1 MPPSRRLRI
10 AVWNHASK
18 AAPFIAALA
27 AAGHEFC
34 QDINDDVDAMLM
46 DLDPPYLAHAE
57 MLDRYSEQ
65 NAKIFLYPH
74 GGGGPILS
82 YDGLW
87 EPDKRVFANF
97 VMGVGHAE
105 YLRRLDYP
113 AETHVIGWPY
123 CDILPFQPR
132 EAVKTVLFA
141 PTHPNGDGSM
151 TSYQRDM
158 NTDVFRRLLQ
168 TPFKLTVRHIGTLEQ
183 NGLWIEDGVEY
194 IQGSL
199 VPAVDQIDQTDAV
212 VAADGTFPTLAV
224 ARGVPTVVYGQGVV
238 ALGVPDEEPIV
249 PNRLHL
255 YQDYSRFPF
264 DVADGDLETLV
275 RTAARS
281 DAPVAAWK
289 RRFIGKKFDPLE
301 FVEIFER
308 LAVGG
313 PTPPRI
319 DATRARTTLAFADEL
334 AERPELLRAY
344 VEAYGPEDDAS
355 LILWTPAASAD
366 DLLEQAETAIER
378 AGLDGEALPD
388 ILLAPL
394 PGSPAV
400 DQALAARADAL
411 LSEWPSAGR
420 IGALP
425 RFAARVPA

>member
-18 AAPFIAALA
+18 AAPFINALA
-27 AAGHEFC
+27 AAGHEFF
-34 QDINDDVDAMLM
+34 QDVDDDVDALLL
-46 DLDPPYLAHAE
+46 DLDPPYLAHKE
-57 MLDRYSEQ
+57 MLERYSEQ
-65 NAKIFLYPH
+65 DAKIFLYPH

-105 YLRRLDYP
+105 YFRRLDYP
-113 AETHVIGWPY
+113 SETHVIGWPY
-123 CDILPFQPR
+123 CDILPFRSPANV
-132 EAVKTVLFA
+132 ETVLFA

-183 NGLWIEDGVEY
+183 NGLWKEDGVEY

-199 VPAVDQIDQTDAV
+199 VPAVEQIDVTDAV

-238 ALGVPDEEPIV
+238 ALGLPDEEPIV

-255 YQDYSRFPF
+255 YQDYARFPF

-275 RTAARS
+275 RTAALS
-281 DAPVAAWK
+281 DTPVAAWK
-289 RRFIGKKFDPLE
+289 RRFIGKKFNPLE

-308 LAVGG
+308 LVIGG

-334 AERPELLRAY
+334 AENPELLRSYA
-344 VEAYGPEDDAS
+344 EAYGPEDDAS
-355 LILWTPAASAD
+355 LILWTPAASAA

-378 AGLDGEALPD
+378 TGLDGERLPD

>member
-18 AAPFIAALA
+18 AAPFINALA

-34 QDINDDVDAMLM
+34 QNINDDVDAMLM

-57 MLDRYSEQ
+57 MLERYSEQ

-123 CDILPFQPR
+123 CDILPFRAR
-132 EAVKTVLFA
+132 EDVKTVLFA

-183 NGLWIEDGVEY
+183 NGLWKEDGRRVHP
-194 IQGSL
+194 GHRSSRPSTRSTRPTPSSPPTARSRRSPS
-199 VPAVDQIDQTDAV
+199 PAACRPSSTAR
-212 VAADGTFPTLAV
+212 ASSPSACPT
-224 ARGVPTVVYGQGVV
+224 R
-238 ALGVPDEEPIV
+238 
-249 PNRLHL
+249 
-255 YQDYSRFPF
+255 SRSS
-264 DVADGDLETLV
+264 
-275 RTAARS
+275 RTACTSTRTTPASRSTSPTATSRRSSAPRRAATRRSRPGSAASSARS
-281 DAPVAAWK
+281 S
-289 RRFIGKKFDPLE
+289 
-301 FVEIFER
+301 
-308 LAVGG
+308 
-313 PTPPRI
+313 
-319 DATRARTTLAFADEL
+319 TRSSSSR
-334 AERPELLRAY
+334 
-344 VEAYGPEDDAS
+344 S
-355 LILWTPAASAD
+355 SS
-366 DLLEQAETAIER
+366 
-378 AGLDGEALPD
+378 
-388 ILLAPL
+388 
-394 PGSPAV
+394 GS
-400 DQALAARADAL
+400 
-411 LSEWPSAGR
+411 
-420 IGALP
+420 
-425 RFAARVPA
+425 